1 MNNLNQ
7 YLKYYFLEKYLL
19 GEVHENF
26 HSHGRLTLEEFFAIV
41 IWKSN
46 RSKTKIMTSLRR
58 KRTNIPDI
66 TAKMHDTED
75 PAEKVK
81 ILDDIEFVGIPIASA
96 ILTICYPDE
105 FTVVHYRAVSTLKAI
120 HKDVPSHPTTKIRE
134 YLAYV
139 EICKKLAKQ
148 ENLQLRD
155 FDRALWAKNF
165 YDGKNGLRSLV
176 IDVR

>member
-7 YLKYYFLEKYLL
+7 YLKYYFLENYLL
-19 GEVHENF
+19 NEVHDNF
-26 HSHGRLTLEEFFAIV
+26 VSHGRLTLEEFFAIV

-46 RSKTKIMTSLRR
+46 RSKTKIKTSLR
-58 KRTNIPDI
+58 KNRTNIPDI
-66 TAKMHDTED
+66 TAKMHDTKD
-75 PAEKVK
+75 PVEKVK

-105 FTVVHYRAVSTLKAI
+105 FTVVDYRTVSTLKSI
-120 HKDVPSHPTTKIRE
+120 HKNVPPHPTTKIRE

-139 EICKKLAKQ
+139 EICRQLAEQ
-148 ENLQLRD
+148 ENLKLRD

-165 YDGKNGLRSLV
+165 YDGKNGLRRLV
-176 IDVR
+176 NDVR